1 MIRANREKLR
11 KVFRVS
17 LVVAAAL
24 ATGCASNSKYAKFQP
39 LARGTN
45 VHVVAVDPEIAV
57 PNARTAG
64 ETVGKEAA
72 KGAGY
77 GLAGGASGGLY
88 LSILCGPAIVIC
100 APVLVPAGAA
110 VGVVGGTAM
119 GAGQANVKALP
130 KEKAEALERVM
141 SAVLHD
147 ASFSDAM
154 HSTFVEHSKGRWN
167 LTNDSN
173 AVRVLLGLEALSL
186 TQLEDN
192 AVALN
197 LTASMI
203 ITYGPGDSQTTRR
216 LLFSNVSRG
225 HSVNDFL
232 EDDGALF
239 GEQLSTALKTSV
251 DEIIAALDYANTR
264 HATQ

>member
-1 MIRANREKLR
+1 MIRSIRIMVRE
-11 KVFRVS
+11 VFRV
-17 LVVAAAL
+17 LVVIAAAM
-24 ATGCASNSKYAKFQP
+24 ATGCAGNSKYAKFQP

-77 GLAGGASGGLY
+77 GLAGGVSGGLY

-173 AVRVLLGLEALSL
+173 AVRVMLGLEALSL
-186 TQLEDN
+186 TQLEDDV
-192 AVALN
+192 VALN
-197 LTASMI
+197 LTASVI

-216 LLFSNVSRG
+216 FLFSNESGG
-225 HSVNDFL
+225 HPVNDFL

-239 GEQLSTALKTSV
+239 REQLSTAVQTSV
-251 DEIIAALDYANTR
+251 DEIIAALDYANTK